1 MLMHKG
7 GRAMQWR
14 KAQTADLPR
23 IRALFTAVIEDM
35 ERGGVPIWDA
45 HYPSEAFPADIEA
58 GNLFILD
65 DGATVAAAFAL
76 FELEDADDVQWRAP
90 QAKAVGLGRFAVHPD
105 YQGRGV
111 GLSAIR
117 EARRI
122 ARARGAQYLRLF
134 VMPVNRPAIRFY
146 ERVGFTRAAGV
157 HEEVIDAALT
167 LREYG
172 FEIET
177 ADGKNKTETE
187 L

>member
-1 MLMHKG
+1 M
-7 GRAMQWR
+7 
-14 KAQTADLPR
+14 
-23 IRALFTAVIEDM
+23 
-35 ERGGVPIWDA
+35 
-45 HYPSEAFPADIEA
+45 
-58 GNLFILD
+58 
-65 DGATVAAAFAL
+65 
-76 FELEDADDVQWRAP
+76 
-90 QAKAVGLGRFAVHPD
+90 
-105 YQGRGV
+105 

-146 ERVGFTRAAGV
+146 ERAGFTRAAGV

-177 ADGKNKTETE
+177 ADTENKKRRSCDRYGR
-187 L
+187 

>member
-23 IRALFTAVIEDM
+23 IRASFTAEL
-35 ERGGVPIWDA
+35 WYADA
-45 HYPSEAFPADIEA
+45 
-58 GNLFILD
+58 
-65 DGATVAAAFAL
+65 
-76 FELEDADDVQWRAP
+76 Q
-90 QAKAVGLGRFAVHPD
+90 
-105 YQGRGV
+105 RGV
-111 GLSAIR
+111 GRAAIQQ
-117 EARRI
+117 ARRI
-122 ARARGAQYLRLF
+122 AGTRGAQYLQLF
-134 VMPVNRPAIRFY
+134 TLPVNTPAIRFY
-146 ERVGFTRAAGV
+146 ERIGFTRAAGI
-157 HEEVIDAALT
+157 HEEVVDAALT